1 MFPNLLFAKSVE
13 VPVTLCNITSKYIT
27 LKKGHNLGLAVQAD
41 SLINDENSH
50 DQEHASYLGTASC
63 LQVKVDQ

>member
-1 MFPNLLFAKSVE
+1 ME

-27 LKKGHNLGLAVQAD
+27 LKKGHNLGLAVEAD
-41 SLINDENSH
+41 SLMNDENSH